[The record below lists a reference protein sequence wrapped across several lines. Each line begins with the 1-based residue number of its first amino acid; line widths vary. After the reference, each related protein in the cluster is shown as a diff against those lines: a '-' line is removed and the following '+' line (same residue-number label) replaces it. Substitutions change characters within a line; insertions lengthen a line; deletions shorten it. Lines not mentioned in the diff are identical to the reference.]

1 MNNQPPNE
9 NPKRKPSAYSCPSIE
24 ADPPKDFVAE
34 VSRACPAI
42 RPYLERLVT
51 ADRIM
56 SEGSSWSST
65 VEKRASLAK
74 RWRELWRTT

>member
-1 MNNQPPNE
+1 VNNQPPNE

-24 ADPPKDFVAE
+24 ADTPKDFVAE

-65 VEKRASLAK
+65 VEKRSSLTK
-74 RWRELWRTT
+74 RWRELWRST